1 VSTPDQK
8 DYYAHRKERP
18 DGTVH
23 YFHASP
29 RRSWVAL
36 FEVPEPIE
44 TGDACDR
51 AQAQLVELG
60 CEWRVN
66 SAGGTWA
73 SSCVYLAGKGYPR
86 VLVAAECVAAS
97 TTCAGAKACH

>member
-1 VSTPDQK
+1 VNDWLRGARFGLLGAVLAIGCHPSDHP
-8 DYYAHRKERP
+8 AAIP
-18 DGTVH
+18 V
-23 YFHASP
+23 
-29 RRSWVAL
+29 
-36 FEVPEPIE
+36 
-44 TGDACDR
+44 GDACDR

-97 TTCAGAKACH
+97 TTCQGAKACH